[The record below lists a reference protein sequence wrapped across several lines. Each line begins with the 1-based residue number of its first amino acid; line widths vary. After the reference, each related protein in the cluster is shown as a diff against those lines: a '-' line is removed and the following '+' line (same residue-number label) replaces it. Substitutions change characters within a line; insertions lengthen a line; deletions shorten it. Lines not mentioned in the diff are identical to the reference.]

1 MSLKTEIKL
10 APNSGFCFGVKRA
23 IQLARQAAETN
34 KRIVTLGPIIHNPQ
48 LVERLS
54 QRGVRAVDSID
65 EVTTETVIIR
75 SHGVEREVLD
85 KLNTMK
91 VEVIDATCPYVAKA
105 QELAKKLSNEGYPV
119 VIMGNSAHPEVKA
132 IESYIEGE
140 VYTIDT
146 AAELPE
152 KFFQRIGLISQTTKS
167 LSDFQKLASE
177 LVPKAKELRIV
188 NTICSATSVR
198 QEATYKLAQ
207 ESDIM
212 IVVGGSNSSNTK
224 MLAKICQDII
234 ETRHIE
240 TAVELQETWFQDKV
254 RIGLTAG
261 ASTPDWI
268 IVSIYNEI
276 NRYTGSYCPSA
287 SCIEE
292 IPGYKE

>member
-10 APNSGFCFGVKRA
+10 APSSGFCFGVKRA

-212 IVVGGSNSSNTK
+212 IVVGGYNSSNTK